1 MLKMRITN
9 SKPTKQAERCQTLIA
24 EKNMNNWIETS
35 GSPFVIVESN
45 NMPIN
50 GRVKKT
56 TMLYV
61 A

>member
-1 MLKMRITN
+1 MRIIGLKHQEAHL
-9 SKPTKQAERCQTLIA
+9 SLL
-24 EKNMNNWIETS
+24 
-35 GSPFVIVESN
+35 SN